1 VSVLND
7 PKLEALLDMLHAQSK
22 AQERATWEHFSE
34 AWRTK
39 TPVDFG
45 QGDDKRFMAD
55 KLVALE
61 RDKAEF
67 CYLTCR
73 ALGACNVVE
82 AGTSYGVSTLYLAA
96 ALRDNAKA
104 GGKKGKVIATEY
116 EPAKANAARGN
127 FEKSGLADFVE
138 LREGDLRETLKE
150 IRTEIEFMLVD
161 IWIPMAL
168 PALSLIAPHMR
179 KGAVAIT
186 DNTKQ
191 FREDYRD
198 YFAFLEEPKNGF
210 RTATLPFEGGLEFSV
225 KVA

>member
-1 VSVLND
+1 MSVLND
-7 PKLEALLDMLHAQSK
+7 PKLEALLDALHAESK
-22 AQERATWEHFSE
+22 AQEPATWEHFSE

-39 TPVDFG
+39 TKVDFG
-45 QGDDKRFMAD
+45 EGDDRRFMAD

-73 ALGACNVVE
+73 ALGAGNIVE

-116 EPAKANAARGN
+116 EPEKAKAARAN
-127 FEKSGLADFVE
+127 FAKAGLSDFIE
-138 LREGDLRETLKE
+138 LREGDLRETLRRIGVE
-150 IRTEIEFMLVD
+150 IDFLLLD
-161 IWIPMAL
+161 IWIPMVV
-168 PALSLIAPHMR
+168 PALSLTAPHMR
-179 KGAVAIT
+179 KGAVVIS
-186 DNTKQ
+186 DNTRQ

-198 YFAFLEEPKNGF
+198 LFAFLAEPKNAF
-210 RTATLPFEGGLEFSV
+210 RTTTLPFEGGLEFSV
-225 KVA
+225 KT